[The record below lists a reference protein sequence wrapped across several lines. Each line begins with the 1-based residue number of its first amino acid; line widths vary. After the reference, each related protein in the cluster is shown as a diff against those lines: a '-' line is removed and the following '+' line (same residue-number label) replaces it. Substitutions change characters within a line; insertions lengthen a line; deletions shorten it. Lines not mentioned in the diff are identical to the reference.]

1 MISPIPTNLVLGFLG
16 VGKTTAILDLLKKKP
31 DGEVWAV
38 LVNEFGEVG
47 IDGAI
52 LETEGAFVREI
63 PGGCMCCVA
72 GLPMQIGLNQLIHKA
87 RPDRLLIEPTG
98 LGHPS
103 QIIESLTGE
112 HYRDVLKLG
121 PVLCLVDPRR
131 LEEARV
137 LENVQFQDQV
147 AAADIV
153 VANKTDLC
161 EPGQVARFDDWV
173 GRLQP
178 AKNAVFHTRQ
188 GRMDIAWLDG
198 DAALSEV
205 GSPHA
210 HHHHDPAEPTP
221 VPDIRDEPWQRVSNQ
236 GQGHFSLGWRIHP
249 ETVFSETA
257 LLALS
262 LDGRF
267 ARFKAVVNTAEGW
280 RTINMADGALS
291 VSECEPRDLSRIEM
305 ISEQA
310 LDDAELDAS
319 LQESIGQAESS
330 C

>member
-1 MISPIPTNLVLGFLG
+1 MTSPIPTNLVLGFLG
-16 VGKTTAILDLLKKKP
+16 VGKTTAIMDLLKKKP
-31 DGEVWAV
+31 EGEVWAV

-47 IDGAI
+47 IDGAM
-52 LETEGAFVREI
+52 LETEGAFVREV

-103 QIIESLTGE
+103 QILETLTGE
-112 HYRDVLKLG
+112 HYRNVLTLG

-131 LEEARV
+131 LEESRV

-147 AAADIV
+147 AAADIL

-161 EPGQVARFDDWV
+161 RPEQVARFDDWV
-173 GRLQP
+173 GSLRP
-178 AKNAVFHTRQ
+178 ARTAVFHTRY
-188 GRMDIAWLDG
+188 GCMDIGWLDG
-198 DAALSEV
+198 DTALSTV

-210 HHHHDPAEPTP
+210 HHHHDPAEPVP
-221 VPDIRDEPWQRVSNQ
+221 VPDIQEEPWQRISNQ

-249 ETVFSETA
+249 DTVFSETA

-262 LDGRF
+262 LDSRF
-267 ARFKAVVNTAEGW
+267 ARFKAVVHTDVGW

-291 VSECEPRDLSRIEM
+291 VSECEPRDLSRIEV
-305 ISEQA
+305 ISEQRP
-310 LDDAELDAS
+310 DEDELDAS
-319 LQESIGQAESS
+319 LRASINKTEPS